1 MQRKRTI
8 PMQESKSKYFDFF
21 VWYSTSFSFMF
32 YETLK
37 NIKNLNVDKNSFNDT
52 FVCR

>member
-1 MQRKRTI
+1 MYRKSAI
-8 PMQESKSKYFDFF
+8 PTQESKSKYFDFI
-21 VWYSTSFSFMF
+21 VWYSTSCIFMS

-37 NIKNLNVDKNSFNDT
+37 NIKNLNVDKKILNDT